1 MARTSPLN
9 LCLLLGRK
17 RKRGV
22 VLVLVIPFLWQVSQ
36 LWGWNPNPAGE
47 REAPFFNTLESNA
60 RLSEPCHIC
69 VFLGIL
75 WQTSIG
81 ISVKQGQNVTLICP
95 LKTKENI
102 GVMTWYKQNPGQ
114 GVKLLLTHN
123 FTVPPF
129 VRYANGFHTS
139 RYVVLRRNRPRVH
152 YRLRIISAEE
162 NDTAT
167 YYCGYSD
174 RPDQKKN
181 MP

>member
-1 MARTSPLN
+1 MIHKIAL
-9 LCLLLGRK
+9 LC
-17 RKRGV
+17 
-22 VLVLVIPFLWQVSQ
+22 F
-36 LWGWNPNPAGE
+36 
-47 REAPFFNTLESNA
+47 
-60 RLSEPCHIC
+60 PCTILHC
-69 VFLGIL
+69 IL
-75 WQTSIG
+75 WQMSIG

-123 FTVPPF
+123 FSAPPC
-129 VRYANGFHTS
+129 VRYAKGFHTY

-174 RPDQKKN
+174 KPEEKRN